1 MASYS
6 DPISVHATLTANTVD
21 TVTLTGNKIWF
32 RPVHR
37 TAGGADIWWTWSDT
51 GVAPTD
57 PVVGANGTYNL
68 PAGAV
73 DREWDQISRGNES
86 SIIVKLISTGAV
98 TYSVESR

>member
-1 MASYS
+1 MATPS
-6 DPISVHATLTANTVD
+6 DATSVHATLTANTVD
-21 TVTLTGNKIWF
+21 TVTLTGNKTWF
-32 RPVHR
+32 RVSHR

-98 TYSVESR
+98 AYSVESR